1 MYRHNQILRDE
12 NNNVSDKS
20 IMDKIGV
27 EIAIETSQ
35 NEAQREKKILI
46 KRISVNCG
54 IITSGPV
61 YM

>member
-35 NEAQREKKILI
+35 NEAQREKKIFN
-46 KRISVNCG
+46 KKNIS
-54 IITSGPV
+54 
-61 YM
+61 

>member
-1 MYRHNQILRDE
+1 MYKHNQILRDE

-35 NEAQREKKILI
+35 NEAQREKKIFN
-46 KRISVNCG
+46 KKNIS
-54 IITSGPV
+54 
-61 YM
+61 